1 MKWFCFSVNGD
12 VNAQGRFEFSFMRKV
27 KTTFNNSQLTI
38 STEASF
44 NDDDDDNDG
53 DDNDDDS
60 NKETL
65 NVNKSF

>member
-1 MKWFCFSVNGD
+1 
-12 VNAQGRFEFSFMRKV
+12 MRKV

>member
-1 MKWFCFSVNGD
+1 
-12 VNAQGRFEFSFMRKV
+12 MRKV

-44 NDDDDDNDG
+44 NDDDDNDG